1 MLIWLSIYFKIDR
14 DIIEIIIT
22 YSGVNMKIIN
32 LMILSVIV
40 LLIAIGSVSAGTD
53 EGLLSDGDDFDEDI
67 EDDFG
72 LDVGYDNDDSDD
84 DLDDLDDDLDDLDD
98 DSDDLDDDSDDE
110 DESFDEE
117 FDGEFDEEF
126 TSLSAG
132 FGLSSAKGMNGEIP
146 SNSAGDYQN
155 SMDLSPKTG
164 NPIGVLLFSLLFLI
178 VIPLRNR

>member
-84 DLDDLDDDLDDLDD
+84 DLDDLDDD
-98 DSDDLDDDSDDE
+98 SDDE

>member
-84 DLDDLDDDLDDLDD
+84 DLDDDL
-98 DSDDLDDDSDDE
+98 DDLDDDSDDE

>member
-84 DLDDLDDDLDDLDD
+84 DLDD
-98 DSDDLDDDSDDE
+98 DSDDE

>member
-1 MLIWLSIYFKIDR
+1 
-14 DIIEIIIT
+14 
-22 YSGVNMKIIN
+22 MKIIN

-84 DLDDLDDDLDDLDD
+84 DLDDDL
-98 DSDDLDDDSDDE
+98 DDLDDDSDDE